1 MAFHDT
7 IPFDK
12 TSFVILIGWC
22 LPVKRFL
29 PLRCQMQSAIMKPG
43 EMMQVSRLFEIVI
56 LLLDKKT
63 LTAAELARHFGV
75 SQRTIYRDVEALSG
89 AGIPV
94 YASQGK
100 NGGIALVESFVIQKS
115 LLNKEEQ
122 TEILA
127 ALQGLK
133 AVGITKGES
142 LLAKWRAIFGA
153 GDSDWVAVDFS
164 DWSQTK
170 QSELAL
176 LKDAILHKRV
186 LVFTYYGASGERT
199 ERQAEPLQLWFK
211 SRAWYLKAY
220 CRMRREVRLFKLTR
234 MKDVRLSGGQFAA
247 PNQTDILP
255 TFESNPSRPFVV
267 LKLWIDASQAF
278 RVYDDFEESQIE
290 KQDDG
295 HFLVTVSY
303 PEDEWV
309 YGFLLSYGPYL
320 KVLSPVHLQSILR
333 ERLKIMSDYY

>member
-1 MAFHDT
+1 MN
-7 IPFDK
+7 
-12 TSFVILIGWC
+12 
-22 LPVKRFL
+22 
-29 PLRCQMQSAIMKPG
+29 PG
-43 EMMQVSRLFEIVI
+43 EIMQISRLFEIVI

-63 LTAAELARHFGV
+63 ATAAELARHFGV

-89 AGIPV
+89 AGIPI

-115 LLNKEEQ
+115 LLSKEEQ

-133 AVGITKGES
+133 AIGITKGEG
-142 LLAKWRAIFGA
+142 LLAKWRVLFGA
-153 GDSDWVAVDFS
+153 GDGDWVAVDFS

-176 LKDAILHKRV
+176 LKDAILNKKV
-186 LVFTYYGASGERT
+186 LCFTYYGASGEKTRR
-199 ERQAEPLQLWFK
+199 EAEPLQLWFK
-211 SRAWYLKAY
+211 SRAWYLKAF
-220 CRMRREVRLFKLTR
+220 CRLRREVRLFKLTR
-234 MKDVRLSGGQFAA
+234 MKDVRLSGDKFCTA
-247 PNQTDILP
+247 PQTEVPPAYDVSP
-255 TFESNPSRPFVV
+255 AKPVV
-267 LKLWIDASQAF
+267 LLRLWIDGSQAY

-290 KQDDG
+290 KQPGG
-295 HFLVTVSY
+295 HFLVSVAY

-320 KVLSPVHLQSILR
+320 KALAPSHIQGILR
-333 ERLKIMSDYY
+333 ERLKKMTSYY

>member
-1 MAFHDT
+1 
-7 IPFDK
+7 
-12 TSFVILIGWC
+12 
-22 LPVKRFL
+22 
-29 PLRCQMQSAIMKPG
+29 MQI
-43 EMMQVSRLFEIVI
+43 SRLFEIVI

-63 LTAAELARHFGV
+63 ATAAELARHFGV

-115 LLNKEEQ
+115 LLNREEQ

-133 AVGITKGES
+133 AVGITKGEG
-142 LLAKWRAIFGA
+142 LLAKWRVLFGA
-153 GDSDWVAVDFS
+153 GDGDWVAVDFS

-176 LKDAILHKRV
+176 LKDAILNKKV
-186 LVFTYYGASGERT
+186 LCFTYYGASGEKTRR
-199 ERQAEPLQLWFK
+199 EAEPTQLWFK

-220 CRMRREVRLFKLTR
+220 CRLRYEVRLFKLTR
-234 MKDVRLSGGQFAA
+234 MKDVHLSGDKFTA
-247 PNQTDILP
+247 PAQTEMP
-255 TFESNPSRPFVV
+255 PAYESNPAKPFVV
-267 LKLWIDASQAF
+267 LNLWIDGSQAF

-290 KQDDG
+290 KQTDG
-295 HFLVTVSY
+295 HFLVSVAY

-320 KVLSPVHLQSILR
+320 KVLSPKHIQDILR
-333 ERLKIMSDYY
+333 ERLKKMDSYY

>member
-1 MAFHDT
+1 M
-7 IPFDK
+7 
-12 TSFVILIGWC
+12 
-22 LPVKRFL
+22 
-29 PLRCQMQSAIMKPG
+29 
-43 EMMQVSRLFEIVI
+43 I

-63 LTAAELARHFGV
+63 ATAAELARHFSV
-75 SQRTIYRDVEALSG
+75 SQRTIYRDVEALSE

-100 NGGIALVESFVIQKS
+100 NGGISLVESFVIQKS

-133 AVGITKGES
+133 AVGITKGEG

-153 GDSDWVAVDFS
+153 GDGDWVSVDFS

-176 LKDAILHKRV
+176 LKDAILNRKV
-186 LVFTYYGASGERT
+186 LRFTYYGASGEKT
-199 ERQAEPLQLWFK
+199 EREAEPLQLWFK
-211 SRAWYLKAY
+211 SRAWYLKAF
-220 CRMRREVRLFKLTR
+220 CHLRREVRLFKLTR
-234 MKDVRLSGGQFAA
+234 MKDVHLSGERFTA
-247 PNQTDILP
+247 PQQTELTP
-255 TFESNPSRPFVV
+255 VYESSPARPFVV
-267 LKLWIDASQAF
+267 LKLLIDGSQAF
-278 RVYDDFEESQIE
+278 RVYDDFDESQIDKRE
-290 KQDDG
+290 DG
-295 HFLVTVSY
+295 HFLITAAY

-320 KVLSPVHLQSILR
+320 RVQEPERIQGILR
-333 ERLKIMSDYY
+333 DRLKKMASFY

>member
-1 MAFHDT
+1 
-7 IPFDK
+7 
-12 TSFVILIGWC
+12 
-22 LPVKRFL
+22 
-29 PLRCQMQSAIMKPG
+29 MQIN
-43 EMMQVSRLFEIVI
+43 RLFEIVI

-63 LTAAELARHFGV
+63 VTAAELARHFGV
-75 SQRTIYRDVEALSG
+75 SQRTIYRDVEALSQ

-100 NGGIALVESFVIQKS
+100 NGGISLVESFVIQKS

-133 AVGITKGES
+133 AVGITKGEG

-153 GDSDWVAVDFS
+153 GDSDWVSVDFS

-176 LKDAILHKRV
+176 LKDAILNKKV
-186 LVFTYYGASGERT
+186 LCFTYYGASGEKT
-199 ERQAEPLQLWFK
+199 EREAEPLQLWFK

-220 CRMRREVRLFKLTR
+220 CRLRREVRLFKLTR
-234 MKDVRLSGGQFAA
+234 MKDVHLSGDKFSA
-247 PNQTDILP
+247 PSQTEMPLVYD
-255 TFESNPSRPFVV
+255 SNPLRPFVV
-267 LKLWIDASQAF
+267 LNLWIDGSQAF
-278 RVYDDFEESQIE
+278 RIYDDFDESQIE
-290 KQDDG
+290 KQPDG
-295 HFLVTVSY
+295 HYLISAAY

-320 KVLSPVHLQSILR
+320 KVLEPAHIQDVLR
-333 ERLKIMSDYY
+333 DRLKKMAAYY